1 MGNTESMQK
10 QIADKLE
17 AGFRCIKLKIGALN
31 FEEELKVLR
40 GIRSN
45 YSKEELMLRVDA
57 NGAFSPGEAMDK
69 LNRLAELEIH
79 SIEQPIRNGHWN
91 EMAKLASISP
101 VPIALDEELIGV
113 NCLTEK
119 KKLLTYI
126 KPQYIILKP
135 SLHGGLVGAEEWIK
149 EATNL
154 NIDWWITSALESN
167 IGLNVIAQWTAS
179 LGVESPQGLGTGALY
194 ENNLPMPL
202 EIRGDRL
209 WFNPSG
215 KVLNINKQ
223 LNLSCK

>member
-1 MGNTESMQK
+1 
-10 QIADKLE
+10 
-17 AGFRCIKLKIGALN
+17 
-31 FEEELKVLR
+31 
-40 GIRSN
+40 
-45 YSKEELMLRVDA
+45 
-57 NGAFSPGEAMDK
+57 
-69 LNRLAELEIH
+69 
-79 SIEQPIRNGHWN
+79 
-91 EMAKLASISP
+91 MAKLASISP

-113 NCLTEK
+113 NSLTEK
-119 KKLLTYI
+119 KKLLTNI

-202 EIRGDRL
+202 EIKGDRL

>member
-40 GIRSN
+40 SIRSN

-79 SIEQPIRNGHWN
+79 SIEQPIRNGQWD
-91 EMAKLASISP
+91 EMAKLASMSP

-119 KKLLTYI
+119 R
-126 KPQYIILKP
+126 
-135 SLHGGLVGAEEWIK
+135 
-149 EATNL
+149 NC
-154 NIDWWITSALESN
+154 
-167 IGLNVIAQWTAS
+167 
-179 LGVESPQGLGTGALY
+179 
-194 ENNLPMPL
+194 LPT
-202 EIRGDRL
+202 
-209 WFNPSG
+209 
-215 KVLNINKQ
+215 
-223 LNLSCK
+223 